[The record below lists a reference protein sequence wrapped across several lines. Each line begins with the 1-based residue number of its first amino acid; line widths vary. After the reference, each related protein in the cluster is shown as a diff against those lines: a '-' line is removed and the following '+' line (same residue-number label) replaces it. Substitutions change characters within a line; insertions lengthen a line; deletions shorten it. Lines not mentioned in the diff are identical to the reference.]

1 MRIMRKSINI
11 LLSILLSI
19 LIVWIG
25 SGIMTMVCEHTG
37 NVSLAQQMEK
47 KNCKNS
53 DAKHCMKM
61 QIKTLSPTNTAQ
73 TVTHQFHPV
82 QLSLLPQLTTS
93 CELLPLLTCKLF
105 IQLPGTYPRPY
116 GRAAPRKF
124 GRFSVSIWTYVPL
137 SPSSLTCL
145 APVVASE

>member
-1 MRIMRKSINI
+1 MRIMRKSLNI

-93 CELLPLLTCKLF
+93 CDLLPLLVQTKAPEKMLS
-105 IQLPGTYPRPY
+105 LLWHSPPRQY
-116 GRAAPRKF
+116 LR
-124 GRFSVSIWTYVPL
+124 I
-137 SPSSLTCL
+137 LTML
-145 APVVASE
+145 LI

>member
-73 TVTHQFHPV
+73 TVTQQFHPV

-93 CELLPLLTCKLF
+93 CDLLPLLVQTKAPEKMLS
-105 IQLPGTYPRPY
+105 LLWHSPPRQY
-116 GRAAPRKF
+116 LH
-124 GRFSVSIWTYVPL
+124 I
-137 SPSSLTCL
+137 LTIL
-145 APVVASE
+145 LI

>member
-25 SGIMTMVCEHTG
+25 FGHHGQWCASIRVMCL
-37 NVSLAQQMEK
+37 SQQMEK

-73 TVTHQFHPV
+73 TVTYQFHPV

-93 CELLPLLTCKLF
+93 CDLLPLLVPTKAPEKMLS
-105 IQLPGTYPRPY
+105 LLWHSPPRQY
-116 GRAAPRKF
+116 LH
-124 GRFSVSIWTYVPL
+124 I
-137 SPSSLTCL
+137 LTML
-145 APVVASE
+145 LI

>member
-93 CELLPLLTCKLF
+93 CDLLPLLVQTKAPEKMLS
-105 IQLPGTYPRPY
+105 LLWHSPPRQY
-116 GRAAPRKF
+116 LR
-124 GRFSVSIWTYVPL
+124 I
-137 SPSSLTCL
+137 LTML
-145 APVVASE
+145 LI

>member
-93 CELLPLLTCKLF
+93 CELLPLLVQTKAPEKMLS
-105 IQLPGTYPRPY
+105 LLWHSPPRQY
-116 GRAAPRKF
+116 LR
-124 GRFSVSIWTYVPL
+124 I
-137 SPSSLTCL
+137 LTML
-145 APVVASE
+145 LI

>member
-19 LIVWIG
+19 LIVWVG

-93 CELLPLLTCKLF
+93 CDLLPLLVQTKAPEKMLS
-105 IQLPGTYPRPY
+105 LLWHSPPRQY
-116 GRAAPRKF
+116 LR
-124 GRFSVSIWTYVPL
+124 I
-137 SPSSLTCL
+137 LTML
-145 APVVASE
+145 LI

>member
-93 CELLPLLTCKLF
+93 CDLLPLLVQTKAPEKILS
-105 IQLPGTYPRPY
+105 LLWHSPPRQY
-116 GRAAPRKF
+116 LH
-124 GRFSVSIWTYVPL
+124 I
-137 SPSSLTCL
+137 LTML
-145 APVVASE
+145 LI

>member
-82 QLSLLPQLTTS
+82 QLSLLPQLTTI
-93 CELLPLLTCKLF
+93 CELLPLLVQTKAPEKMLS
-105 IQLPGTYPRPY
+105 LLWHSPPRQY
-116 GRAAPRKF
+116 LR
-124 GRFSVSIWTYVPL
+124 I
-137 SPSSLTCL
+137 LTML
-145 APVVASE
+145 LI

>member
-53 DAKHCMKM
+53 DAKDCMKM
-61 QIKTLSPTNTAQ
+61 QIKTLSPTNTVQ

-93 CELLPLLTCKLF
+93 CDLLPLLVQTKAPEKMLS
-105 IQLPGTYPRPY
+105 LLWHSPPRQY
-116 GRAAPRKF
+116 LH
-124 GRFSVSIWTYVPL
+124 I
-137 SPSSLTCL
+137 LTML
-145 APVVASE
+145 LI

>member
-61 QIKTLSPTNTAQ
+61 QIKTLSPTHTAQ

-93 CELLPLLTCKLF
+93 CELLPLLVQTKAPEKMLS
-105 IQLPGTYPRPY
+105 LLWHSPPRQY
-116 GRAAPRKF
+116 LR
-124 GRFSVSIWTYVPL
+124 I
-137 SPSSLTCL
+137 LTML
-145 APVVASE
+145 LI

>member
-93 CELLPLLTCKLF
+93 CDLLPLLVQTKAPEKMLS
-105 IQLPGTYPRPY
+105 LLWHSPPRQY
-116 GRAAPRKF
+116 LH
-124 GRFSVSIWTYVPL
+124 I
-137 SPSSLTCL
+137 LTML
-145 APVVASE
+145 LI

>member
-82 QLSLLPQLTTS
+82 QLSLLPQLTTI
-93 CELLPLLTCKLF
+93 CDLLPLLVQTKAPEKMLS
-105 IQLPGTYPRPY
+105 LLWHSPPRQY
-116 GRAAPRKF
+116 LR
-124 GRFSVSIWTYVPL
+124 I
-137 SPSSLTCL
+137 LTML
-145 APVVASE
+145 LI

>member
-93 CELLPLLTCKLF
+93 CDF
-105 IQLPGTYPRPY
+105 RQRPQ
-116 GRAAPRKF
+116 RRCCHCF
-124 GRFSVSIWTYVPL
+124 GIAHHGNIFTFL
-137 SPSSLTCL
+137 QCF
-145 APVVASE
+145 

>member
-11 LLSILLSI
+11 LFSILLSI

-93 CELLPLLTCKLF
+93 CELLPLLVQTKAPEKMLS
-105 IQLPGTYPRPY
+105 LLWHSPPRQY
-116 GRAAPRKF
+116 LR
-124 GRFSVSIWTYVPL
+124 I
-137 SPSSLTCL
+137 LTML
-145 APVVASE
+145 LI

>member
-1 MRIMRKSINI
+1 MWIMRKSINI

-73 TVTHQFHPV
+73 TVIHQFHPV

-93 CELLPLLTCKLF
+93 CDLLPLLVQTKAPEKMLS
-105 IQLPGTYPRPY
+105 LLWHSPPRQY
-116 GRAAPRKF
+116 LH
-124 GRFSVSIWTYVPL
+124 I
-137 SPSSLTCL
+137 LTML
-145 APVVASE
+145 LI

>member
-1 MRIMRKSINI
+1 MRKSINI

-93 CELLPLLTCKLF
+93 CDLLPLLVQTKAPEKMLS
-105 IQLPGTYPRPY
+105 LLWHSPPRQY
-116 GRAAPRKF
+116 LH
-124 GRFSVSIWTYVPL
+124 I
-137 SPSSLTCL
+137 LTIL
-145 APVVASE
+145 LI

>member
-53 DAKHCMKM
+53 DAKALHEDANKRR
-61 QIKTLSPTNTAQ
+61 S
-73 TVTHQFHPV
+73 HQRI
-82 QLSLLPQLTTS
+82 LL
-93 CELLPLLTCKLF
+93 KL
-105 IQLPGTYPRPY
+105 
-116 GRAAPRKF
+116 
-124 GRFSVSIWTYVPL
+124 
-137 SPSSLTCL
+137 
-145 APVVASE
+145 

>member
-82 QLSLLPQLTTS
+82 QLSLLLQLTTS
-93 CELLPLLTCKLF
+93 CDLLPLLVQTKAPEKMLS
-105 IQLPGTYPRPY
+105 LLWHSPPRQY
-116 GRAAPRKF
+116 LR
-124 GRFSVSIWTYVPL
+124 I
-137 SPSSLTCL
+137 LTML
-145 APVVASE
+145 LI

>member
-73 TVTHQFHPV
+73 TEAHQFHPV

-93 CELLPLLTCKLF
+93 CELLPLLVQTKAPEKMLS
-105 IQLPGTYPRPY
+105 LLWHSPPRQY
-116 GRAAPRKF
+116 LR
-124 GRFSVSIWTYVPL
+124 I
-137 SPSSLTCL
+137 LTML
-145 APVVASE
+145 LI

>member
-11 LLSILLSI
+11 LLSVLLSI

-93 CELLPLLTCKLF
+93 CDLLPLLVQTKAPEKMLS
-105 IQLPGTYPRPY
+105 LLWHSPPRQY
-116 GRAAPRKF
+116 LH
-124 GRFSVSIWTYVPL
+124 I
-137 SPSSLTCL
+137 LTML
-145 APVVASE
+145 LI

>member
-19 LIVWIG
+19 LIVWFG

-93 CELLPLLTCKLF
+93 CDLLPLLVQTKAPEKMLS
-105 IQLPGTYPRPY
+105 LLWHSPPRQY
-116 GRAAPRKF
+116 LR
-124 GRFSVSIWTYVPL
+124 I
-137 SPSSLTCL
+137 LTML
-145 APVVASE
+145 LI

>member
-1 MRIMRKSINI
+1 MWIMRKSINI

-25 SGIMTMVCEHTG
+25 SSIMTMVCEHTG

-93 CELLPLLTCKLF
+93 CDLLPLLVQTKAPEKMLS
-105 IQLPGTYPRPY
+105 LLWHSPPRQY
-116 GRAAPRKF
+116 LR
-124 GRFSVSIWTYVPL
+124 I
-137 SPSSLTCL
+137 LTML
-145 APVVASE
+145 LI

>member
-1 MRIMRKSINI
+1 MWIMRKSINI

-93 CELLPLLTCKLF
+93 CDLLPLLVQTKAPEKMLS
-105 IQLPGTYPRPY
+105 LLWHSPPRQY
-116 GRAAPRKF
+116 LH
-124 GRFSVSIWTYVPL
+124 I
-137 SPSSLTCL
+137 LTIL
-145 APVVASE
+145 LINV

>member
-1 MRIMRKSINI
+1 MQIMRKSINI

-93 CELLPLLTCKLF
+93 CDLLPLLVQTKAPEKMLS
-105 IQLPGTYPRPY
+105 LLWHSPPRQY
-116 GRAAPRKF
+116 LR
-124 GRFSVSIWTYVPL
+124 I
-137 SPSSLTCL
+137 LTML
-145 APVVASE
+145 LI

>member
-25 SGIMTMVCEHTG
+25 SGIVTMVCEHTG

-93 CELLPLLTCKLF
+93 CDLLPLLVQAKAPEKMLS
-105 IQLPGTYPRPY
+105 LLWHSPPRQY
-116 GRAAPRKF
+116 LH
-124 GRFSVSIWTYVPL
+124 I
-137 SPSSLTCL
+137 LTML
-145 APVVASE
+145 LI

>member
-1 MRIMRKSINI
+1 MWIMRKSINI

-25 SGIMTMVCEHTG
+25 AGIMTMVCEHTG

-93 CELLPLLTCKLF
+93 CDLLPLLVQTKAPEKMLS
-105 IQLPGTYPRPY
+105 LLWHSPPRQY
-116 GRAAPRKF
+116 LR
-124 GRFSVSIWTYVPL
+124 I
-137 SPSSLTCL
+137 LTML
-145 APVVASE
+145 LI

>member
-73 TVTHQFHPV
+73 TVIHQFHPV

-93 CELLPLLTCKLF
+93 CDLLPLLVQTKAPEKMLS
-105 IQLPGTYPRPY
+105 LLWHSPPRQY
-116 GRAAPRKF
+116 LH
-124 GRFSVSIWTYVPL
+124 I
-137 SPSSLTCL
+137 LTML
-145 APVVASE
+145 LI

>member
-25 SGIMTMVCEHTG
+25 SGTMTMVCEHTG

-93 CELLPLLTCKLF
+93 CDLLPLLVQTKAPEKMLS
-105 IQLPGTYPRPY
+105 LLWHSPPRQY
-116 GRAAPRKF
+116 LH
-124 GRFSVSIWTYVPL
+124 I
-137 SPSSLTCL
+137 LTML
-145 APVVASE
+145 LI

>member
-1 MRIMRKSINI
+1 MRKSINI

-47 KNCKNS
+47 KNCKSS

-93 CELLPLLTCKLF
+93 CDLLPLLVQTKAPEKMLS
-105 IQLPGTYPRPY
+105 LLWHSPPRQY
-116 GRAAPRKF
+116 LR
-124 GRFSVSIWTYVPL
+124 I
-137 SPSSLTCL
+137 LTML
-145 APVVASE
+145 LI

>member
-93 CELLPLLTCKLF
+93 CDLLPLLVQTKVPEKMLS
-105 IQLPGTYPRPY
+105 LLWHSPPRQY
-116 GRAAPRKF
+116 LH
-124 GRFSVSIWTYVPL
+124 I
-137 SPSSLTCL
+137 LTML
-145 APVVASE
+145 LI

>member
-73 TVTHQFHPV
+73 TVTHQFHLV

-93 CELLPLLTCKLF
+93 CDLLPLLVQTKAPEKMLS
-105 IQLPGTYPRPY
+105 LLWHSPPRQY
-116 GRAAPRKF
+116 LH
-124 GRFSVSIWTYVPL
+124 I
-137 SPSSLTCL
+137 LTML
-145 APVVASE
+145 LI

>member
-37 NVSLAQQMEK
+37 NVSLVQQMEK

-93 CELLPLLTCKLF
+93 CDLLPLLVQTKAPEKMLS
-105 IQLPGTYPRPY
+105 LLWHSPPRQY
-116 GRAAPRKF
+116 LH
-124 GRFSVSIWTYVPL
+124 I
-137 SPSSLTCL
+137 LTML
-145 APVVASE
+145 LI

>member
-53 DAKHCMKM
+53 DAKHCMKI

-93 CELLPLLTCKLF
+93 CDLLPLLVQTKAPEKMLS
-105 IQLPGTYPRPY
+105 LLWHSPPRQY
-116 GRAAPRKF
+116 LH
-124 GRFSVSIWTYVPL
+124 I
-137 SPSSLTCL
+137 LTIL
-145 APVVASE
+145 LI

>member
-1 MRIMRKSINI
+1 MQIMRKSINI

-93 CELLPLLTCKLF
+93 CDLLPLLVQTKAPEKMLS
-105 IQLPGTYPRPY
+105 LLWHSPPRQY
-116 GRAAPRKF
+116 LH
-124 GRFSVSIWTYVPL
+124 I
-137 SPSSLTCL
+137 LTML
-145 APVVASE
+145 LI

>member
-73 TVTHQFHPV
+73 TETHQFHPV

-93 CELLPLLTCKLF
+93 CDLLPLLVQTKAPEKMLS
-105 IQLPGTYPRPY
+105 LLWHSPPRQY
-116 GRAAPRKF
+116 LH
-124 GRFSVSIWTYVPL
+124 I
-137 SPSSLTCL
+137 LTML
-145 APVVASE
+145 LI

>member
-73 TVTHQFHPV
+73 TVTHQFLPV

-93 CELLPLLTCKLF
+93 CDLLPLLVQTKAPEKMLS
-105 IQLPGTYPRPY
+105 LLWHSPPRQY
-116 GRAAPRKF
+116 LR
-124 GRFSVSIWTYVPL
+124 I
-137 SPSSLTCL
+137 LTML
-145 APVVASE
+145 LI

>member
-1 MRIMRKSINI
+1 MRKTTDI
-11 LLSILLSI
+11 LLSLLLSTM
-19 LIVWIG
+19 IVWIG

-93 CELLPLLTCKLF
+93 CDLLPLLVQTKAPEKMLS
-105 IQLPGTYPRPY
+105 LLWHSPPRQY
-116 GRAAPRKF
+116 LR
-124 GRFSVSIWTYVPL
+124 I
-137 SPSSLTCL
+137 LTML
-145 APVVASE
+145 LI

>member
-1 MRIMRKSINI
+1 MRLMRKSINI

-93 CELLPLLTCKLF
+93 CDLLPLLVQTKAPEKMLS
-105 IQLPGTYPRPY
+105 LLWHSPPRQY
-116 GRAAPRKF
+116 LR
-124 GRFSVSIWTYVPL
+124 I
-137 SPSSLTCL
+137 LTML
-145 APVVASE
+145 LI

>member
-53 DAKHCMKM
+53 DAKHCMKI

-93 CELLPLLTCKLF
+93 CDLLPLLVQTKAPEKMLS
-105 IQLPGTYPRPY
+105 LLWHSPPRQY
-116 GRAAPRKF
+116 LH
-124 GRFSVSIWTYVPL
+124 I
-137 SPSSLTCL
+137 LTML
-145 APVVASE
+145 LI